1 MTHQHSQSALCTT
14 RMAELQQRLI
24 DEYQRGLPLSLTPYA
39 DIARHLGVEEIDVIE
54 GLRTLREDGT
64 VSRVGFV
71 FRPHRIGTSTLAA
84 MAVPKERMEEVAE
97 LVNHYPQVNH
107 NYEREHHY
115 NLWFVLTA
123 EDEDELQGT
132 LDELVHVTGIPVLPL
147 PMLDDYHIDLG
158 FNLKTQAACEISF
171 NNVEPIR

>member
-1 MTHQHSQSALCTT
+1 MTHQHTKSVLSTNQ
-14 RMAELQQRLI
+14 MAELQKSLI
-24 DEYQRGLPLSLTPYA
+24 DEYQHELPLSPTPYA
-39 DIARHLGVEEIDVIE
+39 DIARHLQVDEVDVIE
-54 GLRTLREDGT
+54 ALRTLQKEGT

-71 FRPHRIGTSTLAA
+71 FRPHRVGTSTLAA
-84 MAVPKERMEEVAE
+84 MAVPKERLEEVAE

-123 EDEDELQGT
+123 EDDKELLET
-132 LDELVHVTGIPVLPL
+132 LDELEYVTQLPVIPL

-158 FNLKTQAACEISF
+158 FDLKTQAACEIKF
-171 NNVEPIR
+171 DNVEPIR